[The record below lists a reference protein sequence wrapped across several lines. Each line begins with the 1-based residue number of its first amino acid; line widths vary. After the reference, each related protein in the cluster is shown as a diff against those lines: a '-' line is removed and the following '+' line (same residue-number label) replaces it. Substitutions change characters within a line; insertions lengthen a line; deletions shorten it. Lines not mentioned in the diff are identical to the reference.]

1 MKMAA
6 TKAVQKKHWYKIH
19 TTECVL
25 CWKGETWRERQYGE
39 KPKDP
44 KEIYVFEQYAC
55 DYHFM

>member
-1 MKMAA
+1 MAA